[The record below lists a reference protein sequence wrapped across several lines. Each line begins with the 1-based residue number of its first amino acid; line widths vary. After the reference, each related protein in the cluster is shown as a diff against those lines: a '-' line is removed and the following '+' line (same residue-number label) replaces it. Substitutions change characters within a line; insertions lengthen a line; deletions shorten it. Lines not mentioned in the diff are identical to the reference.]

1 MHTDSPLN
9 APHENDLPPVAPDF
23 IGQDSS
29 EDLDNIIPTRGYQ
42 MTPMVGL
49 GGSAGSIQALTEF
62 FKVMPPDSGMVFVVI
77 LHLSPTHESTLADLL
92 GNTTFLRRS
101 TNKAHPWGT
110 DGLCGRANSSRGG
123 VG

>member
-23 IGQDSS
+23 IEQESS

-77 LHLSPTHESTLADLL
+77 LH
-92 GNTTFLRRS
+92 RS